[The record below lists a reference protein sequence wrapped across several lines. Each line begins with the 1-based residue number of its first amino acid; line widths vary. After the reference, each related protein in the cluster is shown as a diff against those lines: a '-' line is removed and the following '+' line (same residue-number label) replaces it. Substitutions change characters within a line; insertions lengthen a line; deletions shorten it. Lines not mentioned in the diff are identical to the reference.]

1 MMVDKID
8 LLDNDYNLVS
18 RKASPRQIKTRSKSF
33 SSISG
38 IFTKFRISRLEKK
51 LEKSRKSFVNQE
63 IHKNLG
69 DSSVVRK
76 TEKNIEKKAK
86 AIAKIEEKIM
96 ILSKENV
103 PTNYVENRAIKL
115 RKNMMNNLSHNSFMA
130 YSLGIKS
137 EADETKAIDKIFNE
151 DSPLSIN
158 ERVRES
164 ELEDV
169 EEQENDQVE
178 TPESI
183 MSHESEEIG
192 RSVSSILDG
201 DTSKEFEVADDKE
214 DDAVE
219 KEEVSS
225 DESDKEEVSSDESDK
240 EVSEPVVESEQI
252 SDISTF
258 MKDIDL
264 NVDTYQDSTN
274 SNSVIDESEARDHIE
289 VVPTDID
296 RDAIKSSIDD
306 QFENIAKSGDVSEEE
321 TITNAGRP
329 NIDDNF
335 NSVDNGAKFVSPETV
350 KSVVGTGSKIDIDT
364 DEPKS
369 ISPEEVRA
377 VLDGKFDEVENAEEE
392 DKVDTPLDVKSI
404 EETISDALNKLDEE
418 EQNKDLD
425 DEMSFE
431 DIHEEVEDAINE
443 RNKISSNESHVARI
457 NEFDADGNKK
467 QKFDYVPMTDEEIK
481 QAQENIEYE
490 KYENPAFKEEKHLPN
505 EIKFNYPKIRFED
518 IFIPA
523 NKDEDYKIESEDV
536 VEEEKQEIV
545 PVNDNIRGEIVVV
558 PDRKVQLPMV
568 VEDNKEDEQVVT
580 SEDVQDVEEE
590 PIEDYTFDTSKDDKK
605 SVSNNEDDL
614 SFDFSNASATEIDG
628 IIDKLGTKSQFD
640 ALKVRVEQLRKQQIE
655 QRKREE
661 EARKAAEVAARK
673 AEEQKKRYNESV
685 EKNNQYLELLKS
697 YAEALEED
705 NERTKQRTQAFEETK
720 EMENRFAEDQR
731 VKAEQALAMVDEINS
746 IIGPVAENV
755 SVVKR

>member
-63 IHKNLG
+63 IHKNLS

-115 RKNMMNNLSHNSFMA
+115 RKNMMSNLSHNSFMA

-214 DDAVE
+214 VDAVE
-219 KEEVSS
+219 
-225 DESDKEEVSSDESDK
+225 KEEVSSDESDK

-258 MKDIDL
+258 MKNIDL
-264 NVDTYQDSTN
+264 NIDAYQDSTN
-274 SNSVIDESEARDHIE
+274 SNSVIDESKSREHIE

-306 QFENIAKSGDVSEEE
+306 QFENIAKSGDISEEE

-329 NIDDNF
+329 NADNRF

-350 KSVVGTGSKIDIDT
+350 KGVVGTGSKIDIDT

-392 DKVDTPLDVKSI
+392 DKVDTHLDVKSI
-404 EETISDALNKLDEE
+404 EETISDALSKLDEE

-431 DIHEEVEDAINE
+431 DVHEEVEDAINE
-443 RNKISSNESHVARI
+443 RNRISSNESHVARI

-490 KYENPAFKEEKHLPN
+490 KYENSAFKEEKHLPK
-505 EIKFNYPKIRFED
+505 ELKFNYPKIRFKD
-518 IFIPA
+518 IFVPA

-580 SEDVQDVEEE
+580 SEDVQDVDEE
-590 PIEDYTFDTSKDDKK
+590 PIEDYTFDTSKDDEK
-605 SVSNNEDDL
+605 SVSNDDEDL
-614 SFDFSNASATEIDG
+614 SFDFSNASANEIDC

-640 ALKVRVEQLRKQQIE
+640 ALKARVEQLRKQQIE

-661 EARKAAEVAARK
+661 EARKAAEDAARK
-673 AEEQKKRYNESV
+673 AEEQKKRYNESI
-685 EKNNQYLELLKS
+685 EKNNKSLELFKS
-697 YAEALEED
+697 FIEALEED

>member
-63 IHKNLG
+63 IHKNLS

-169 EEQENDQVE
+169 EDVEEQENDQVE

-201 DTSKEFEVADDKE
+201 DTSGDTSKEFEVADDKE
-214 DDAVE
+214 VDAVE
-219 KEEVSS
+219 
-225 DESDKEEVSSDESDK
+225 KEEVSSDESDK

-264 NVDTYQDSTN
+264 NIDTYKDSTN
-274 SNSVIDESEARDHIE
+274 SNSVIDESKSREHIE

-350 KSVVGTGSKIDIDT
+350 KGVVGTGSKIDIDT

-392 DKVDTPLDVKSI
+392 DKVDTHLDVKSI
-404 EETISDALNKLDEE
+404 EETISDALSKLDEE

-431 DIHEEVEDAINE
+431 DVHEEVEDAINE
-443 RNKISSNESHVARI
+443 RNRISSNESHVARI

-505 EIKFNYPKIRFED
+505 ELKFNYPKIRFED
-518 IFIPA
+518 IFVPA

-536 VEEEKQEIV
+536 VEEKQEIV

-580 SEDVQDVEEE
+580 SEDVQDVDEG
-590 PIEDYTFDTSKDDKK
+590 PIEDYTFDTSKDDEK
-605 SVSNNEDDL
+605 SVSNDDEDL
-614 SFDFSNASATEIDG
+614 SFDFSNASANDIDG

-640 ALKVRVEQLRKQQIE
+640 ALKARVEQLRKQQIE

-661 EARKAAEVAARK
+661 EARKAAEDAARK
-673 AEEQKKRYNESV
+673 AEEQKKRYNESI
-685 EKNNQYLELLKS
+685 EKNNQSLELFKS
-697 YAEALEED
+697 FIEALEED

-755 SVVKR
+755 SVAKR

>member
-115 RKNMMNNLSHNSFMA
+115 RKNMMSNLSHNSSMA
-130 YSLGIKS
+130 YSLGIKT
-137 EADETKAIDKIFNE
+137 EADEAKAIDKIFNE

-169 EEQENDQVE
+169 EDVEEQENAQVE

-192 RSVSSILDG
+192 RSVSSILAG
-201 DTSKEFEVADDKE
+201 DTSKEFKVADDKE
-214 DDAVE
+214 ADAVE
-219 KEEVSS
+219 
-225 DESDKEEVSSDESDK
+225 KEEVSSDESDK
-240 EVSEPVVESEQI
+240 EVSEPVSESEQI
-252 SDISTF
+252 PDISTF

-264 NVDTYQDSTN
+264 NINTYQDSTN
-274 SNSVIDESEARDHIE
+274 TNLVIDENESREHIE

-306 QFENIAKSGDVSEEE
+306 QFENIAKSGDISEEE

-329 NIDDNF
+329 NSENRF
-335 NSVDNGAKFVSPETV
+335 NSIDNGVKFVSPETV
-350 KSVVGTGSKIDIDT
+350 KGVVGTGSKIDIDT

-377 VLDGKFDEVENAEEE
+377 VLDGKFDEVENTEEE
-392 DKVDTPLDVKSI
+392 DKVDTHLDVKSI

-418 EQNKDLD
+418 EHNKDLD

-431 DIHEEVEDAINE
+431 DVHGEVEDAINE

-490 KYENPAFKEEKHLPN
+490 KYENPAFKEEKHLPKDL
-505 EIKFNYPKIRFED
+505 KFNYPKIRFED
-518 IFIPA
+518 IFVPA
-523 NKDEDYKIESEDV
+523 NKDVDYKIESEDV

-590 PIEDYTFDTSKDDKK
+590 PIEDYTFDTSKDDEKF
-605 SVSNNEDDL
+605 VSNEEEDL
-614 SFDFSNASATEIDG
+614 SFDFSNASANEIDC

-640 ALKVRVEQLRKQQIE
+640 ALKARVEQLRKQQIE

-661 EARKAAEVAARK
+661 EARKAAEDAARK
-673 AEEQKKRYNESV
+673 AEEQKKRYNESM

>member
-115 RKNMMNNLSHNSFMA
+115 RKNMMSNLSHNSSMA
-130 YSLGIKS
+130 YSLGIKT
-137 EADETKAIDKIFNE
+137 EADEAKAIDKIFNE

-164 ELEDV
+164 ELEDVEDV

-192 RSVSSILDG
+192 RSVSSILAG
-201 DTSKEFEVADDKE
+201 DTSKEFKVADDKE
-214 DDAVE
+214 ADAVE
-219 KEEVSS
+219 
-225 DESDKEEVSSDESDK
+225 KEEVSSDESDK
-240 EVSEPVVESEQI
+240 EVSEPVSESEQI
-252 SDISTF
+252 PDISTF

-264 NVDTYQDSTN
+264 NINTYQDSTN
-274 SNSVIDESEARDHIE
+274 TNSVIDENESREHIE

-306 QFENIAKSGDVSEEE
+306 QFENIAKSGDISEEE

-329 NIDDNF
+329 NSENRF
-335 NSVDNGAKFVSPETV
+335 NSIDNGVKFVSPETV
-350 KSVVGTGSKIDIDT
+350 KGVVGTGSKIDIDT

-377 VLDGKFDEVENAEEE
+377 VLDGKFDEVENTEEE
-392 DKVDTPLDVKSI
+392 DKVDTHLDVKSI

-418 EQNKDLD
+418 EHNKDLD

-431 DIHEEVEDAINE
+431 DVHEEVEDAINE

-490 KYENPAFKEEKHLPN
+490 KYENPAFKEEKHLPKDL
-505 EIKFNYPKIRFED
+505 KFNYPKIRFED
-518 IFIPA
+518 IFVPA
-523 NKDEDYKIESEDV
+523 NKDVDYKIESEDV

-590 PIEDYTFDTSKDDKK
+590 PIEDYTFDTSKDDEK
-605 SVSNNEDDL
+605 SVSNEEEDL
-614 SFDFSNASATEIDG
+614 SFDFSNASANEIDC

-640 ALKVRVEQLRKQQIE
+640 ALKARVEQLRKQQIE

-661 EARKAAEVAARK
+661 EARKAAEDAARK
-673 AEEQKKRYNESV
+673 AEEQKTRYNESM

>member
-18 RKASPRQIKTRSKSF
+18 RKASSRQIKTRSKSF

-115 RKNMMNNLSHNSFMA
+115 RKNMMSNLSHNSSMA
-130 YSLGIKS
+130 YSLGIKT
-137 EADETKAIDKIFNE
+137 EADEAKAIDKIFNE

-164 ELEDV
+164 ELEDVEDV

-192 RSVSSILDG
+192 RSVSSILAG
-201 DTSKEFEVADDKE
+201 DTSKEFKVADDKE
-214 DDAVE
+214 TDAVE
-219 KEEVSS
+219 
-225 DESDKEEVSSDESDK
+225 KEEVSSDESDK
-240 EVSEPVVESEQI
+240 EVSEPVSESEQI
-252 SDISTF
+252 PDISTF

-264 NVDTYQDSTN
+264 NVNTYQDSTN
-274 SNSVIDESEARDHIE
+274 ANSVIDENESREHIE

-306 QFENIAKSGDVSEEE
+306 QFENIAKSGDISEEE

-329 NIDDNF
+329 NSENRF
-335 NSVDNGAKFVSPETV
+335 NSIDNGVKFVSPETV
-350 KSVVGTGSKIDIDT
+350 KGVVGTGSKIDIDT

-377 VLDGKFDEVENAEEE
+377 VLDGKFDEVENTEEE
-392 DKVDTPLDVKSI
+392 DKVDTYLDVKSI

-418 EQNKDLD
+418 EHNKDLD

-431 DIHEEVEDAINE
+431 DVHEEVEDAINE

-490 KYENPAFKEEKHLPN
+490 KYENPAFKEEKHLPKDL
-505 EIKFNYPKIRFED
+505 KFNYPKIRFED
-518 IFIPA
+518 IFVPA
-523 NKDEDYKIESEDV
+523 NKDVDYKIESEDV

-590 PIEDYTFDTSKDDKK
+590 PIEDYTFDTSKDDEK
-605 SVSNNEDDL
+605 SVSNEEEDL
-614 SFDFSNASATEIDG
+614 SFDFSNASANEIDC

-640 ALKVRVEQLRKQQIE
+640 ALKARVEQLRKQQIE

-661 EARKAAEVAARK
+661 EARKAAEDAARK
-673 AEEQKKRYNESV
+673 AEEQKKRYNESM

>member
-51 LEKSRKSFVNQE
+51 LEKSRKNFVNQE

-69 DSSVVRK
+69 DSSVVIK

-86 AIAKIEEKIM
+86 EIAKIEEKIM

-115 RKNMMNNLSHNSFMA
+115 RKNMMSNLSYNSSMA
-130 YSLGIKS
+130 YSLGIKT

-151 DSPLSIN
+151 DSPLTIN

-192 RSVSSILDG
+192 RSVSSILAG
-201 DTSKEFEVADDKE
+201 DTSKEFKVADDKE
-214 DDAVE
+214 VDAVE

-225 DESDKEEVSSDESDK
+225 GESDK
-240 EVSEPVVESEQI
+240 EVSEPVIESEQI
-252 SDISTF
+252 PDISNF

-274 SNSVIDESEARDHIE
+274 SNSVIDENESREHIE
-289 VVPTDID
+289 VVPTYID

-335 NSVDNGAKFVSPETV
+335 NNVDNGAKFVSPETV

-392 DKVDTPLDVKSI
+392 DKVDAHLDVKSI
-404 EETISDALNKLDEE
+404 EETISEALSKLDEE

-431 DIHEEVEDAINE
+431 DVHKEVEDAINE
-443 RNKISSNESHVARI
+443 RNRISSNESHVARI

-518 IFIPA
+518 IFVPA
-523 NKDEDYKIESEDV
+523 KKDEDYKIESEDV

-580 SEDVQDVEEE
+580 SEDEQDVEEE
-590 PIEDYTFDTSKDDKK
+590 PIEDYTFDTSKYDEK
-605 SVSNNEDDL
+605 SVSNDEEDL
-614 SFDFSNASATEIDG
+614 SFDFSNASANEIDC

-640 ALKVRVEQLRKQQIE
+640 ALKARVEQLRKQQIE

-661 EARKAAEVAARK
+661 EARKAAEDAARK

-720 EMENRFAEDQR
+720 EMENRFAEEQR

>member
-392 DKVDTPLDVKSI
+392 DKVDTHLDVKSI
-404 EETISDALNKLDEE
+404 EETISDALSKLDEE

-431 DIHEEVEDAINE
+431 DVHEEVEDAINE

-590 PIEDYTFDTSKDDKK
+590 PIEDYTFDTSKDDEKF
-605 SVSNNEDDL
+605 VSNDEEDL
-614 SFDFSNASATEIDG
+614 SFDFSNASVNDIDG

-640 ALKVRVEQLRKQQIE
+640 ALKARVEQLKKQQIE

-661 EARKAAEVAARK
+661 EARKAAEDAARK
-673 AEEQKKRYNESV
+673 AEEQKKRYNESI
-685 EKNNQYLELLKS
+685 EKNNQSLELFKS
-697 YAEALEED
+697 FIEALEED

-755 SVVKR
+755 SVAKR

>member
-51 LEKSRKSFVNQE
+51 LEKTRKSFVNQE

-69 DSSVVRK
+69 DSSIVRK

-115 RKNMMNNLSHNSFMA
+115 RKNMMSNLSHNSSMA
-130 YSLGIKS
+130 YSLGIKT

-169 EEQENDQVE
+169 EDVEEQENDQVE

-192 RSVSSILDG
+192 RSVSSILAG
-201 DTSKEFEVADDKE
+201 DTSKEFKVADDKE
-214 DDAVE
+214 ADAVE
-219 KEEVSS
+219 
-225 DESDKEEVSSDESDK
+225 KEEVSSDESDK
-240 EVSEPVVESEQI
+240 EVSEPVSESEQI
-252 SDISTF
+252 PDISTF

-264 NVDTYQDSTN
+264 NVNTYQDSTN
-274 SNSVIDESEARDHIE
+274 ANSVIDENESREHIE

-329 NIDDNF
+329 NSENRF
-335 NSVDNGAKFVSPETV
+335 NSIDNGVKFVSPETV
-350 KSVVGTGSKIDIDT
+350 KGVVGTGSKIDIDT

-377 VLDGKFDEVENAEEE
+377 VLDGKFDEVENTEEE
-392 DKVDTPLDVKSI
+392 DKVDTYLDVKSI

-418 EQNKDLD
+418 EHNKDLD

-431 DIHEEVEDAINE
+431 DVHEEVEDAINE

-490 KYENPAFKEEKHLPN
+490 KYENPAFKEEKHLPKDL
-505 EIKFNYPKIRFED
+505 KFNYPKIRFED
-518 IFIPA
+518 IFVPA
-523 NKDEDYKIESEDV
+523 NKDVDYKIESEDV

-590 PIEDYTFDTSKDDKK
+590 PIEDYTFDTSKDDEK
-605 SVSNNEDDL
+605 SVSNEEEDL
-614 SFDFSNASATEIDG
+614 SFDFSNASANEIDC

-640 ALKVRVEQLRKQQIE
+640 ALKARVEQLRKQQIE

-661 EARKAAEVAARK
+661 EARKAAEDAARK
-673 AEEQKKRYNESV
+673 AEEQKKRYNESM

>member
-115 RKNMMNNLSHNSFMA
+115 RKNMMSNLSHNSSMA
-130 YSLGIKS
+130 YSLGIKT
-137 EADETKAIDKIFNE
+137 EADEAKAIDKIFNE

-169 EEQENDQVE
+169 EDVEEQENDQVE

-183 MSHESEEIG
+183 MSRESEEFG

-201 DTSKEFEVADDKE
+201 DTSKEVEVADDKE
-214 DDAVE
+214 VDAVE
-219 KEEVSS
+219 
-225 DESDKEEVSSDESDK
+225 KEEVSSDESDK

-252 SDISTF
+252 PDISTF

-264 NVDTYQDSTN
+264 NVDTYQDSAN
-274 SNSVIDESEARDHIE
+274 ANSVIDENESREHIE

-306 QFENIAKSGDVSEEE
+306 QFENIAKSGDISEEE

-329 NIDDNF
+329 NAENRF
-335 NSVDNGAKFVSPETV
+335 NSIDNGVKFVSPETV
-350 KSVVGTGSKIDIDT
+350 KGVVGTGSKIDIDT

-377 VLDGKFDEVENAEEE
+377 VLDGKFDEVENTEEE
-392 DKVDTPLDVKSI
+392 DKVDTYLDVKSI

-418 EQNKDLD
+418 EHNKDLD

-431 DIHEEVEDAINE
+431 DVHEEVEDAINE

-490 KYENPAFKEEKHLPN
+490 KYENPAFKEEKHLPKDL
-505 EIKFNYPKIRFED
+505 KFNYPKIRFED
-518 IFIPA
+518 IFVPA
-523 NKDEDYKIESEDV
+523 NKDVDYKIESEDV

-590 PIEDYTFDTSKDDKK
+590 PIEDYTFDTSKDDEK
-605 SVSNNEDDL
+605 SVSNEEEDL
-614 SFDFSNASATEIDG
+614 SFDFSNASVNEIDC

-640 ALKVRVEQLRKQQIE
+640 ALKARVEQLRKQQIE

-661 EARKAAEVAARK
+661 EARKAAEDAARK
-673 AEEQKKRYNESV
+673 AEEQKKRYNESM

>member
-115 RKNMMNNLSHNSFMA
+115 RKNMMSNLSHNSSMA

-137 EADETKAIDKIFNE
+137 DADETKAIDKIFNE
-151 DSPLSIN
+151 DSPLSVN

-169 EEQENDQVE
+169 EDVEEQENNQVE

-183 MSHESEEIG
+183 MSRESEEIG

-214 DDAVE
+214 
-219 KEEVSS
+219 
-225 DESDKEEVSSDESDK
+225 
-240 EVSEPVVESEQI
+240 VSEPVVESEQI
-252 SDISTF
+252 PDISTF

-274 SNSVIDESEARDHIE
+274 SNSVIDENESREHIE

-377 VLDGKFDEVENAEEE
+377 VLDGKFDEVENAEE
-392 DKVDTPLDVKSI
+392 DKVDTHLDVKSI
-404 EETISDALNKLDEE
+404 EETISDALSKLDEE

-431 DIHEEVEDAINE
+431 DVHEEVEDAINE

-523 NKDEDYKIESEDV
+523 NKNEDYKIESEDV

-568 VEDNKEDEQVVT
+568 VEENKEDEQVVT

>member
-18 RKASPRQIKTRSKSF
+18 RKASSRQIKTRSKSF

-69 DSSVVRK
+69 DSSIVRK

-86 AIAKIEEKIM
+86 EIAKIEEKIM

-115 RKNMMNNLSHNSFMA
+115 RKNMMSNLSHNSSMA
-130 YSLGIKS
+130 YSLGIKT
-137 EADETKAIDKIFNE
+137 EADEAKAIDKIFNE

-164 ELEDV
+164 ELEDVEDV

-192 RSVSSILDG
+192 RSVSSILAG
-201 DTSKEFEVADDKE
+201 DTSKEFKVADDKE
-214 DDAVE
+214 TDAVE
-219 KEEVSS
+219 
-225 DESDKEEVSSDESDK
+225 KEEVSSDESDK
-240 EVSEPVVESEQI
+240 EVSEPVSESEQI
-252 SDISTF
+252 PDISTF

-264 NVDTYQDSTN
+264 NINTYQDSTN
-274 SNSVIDESEARDHIE
+274 TNSVIDENESREHIE

-306 QFENIAKSGDVSEEE
+306 QFENIAKSGDISEEE

-329 NIDDNF
+329 NSENRF
-335 NSVDNGAKFVSPETV
+335 NSIDNGVKFVSPETV
-350 KSVVGTGSKIDIDT
+350 KGVVGTGSKIDIDT

-377 VLDGKFDEVENAEEE
+377 VLDGKFDEVENTEEE
-392 DKVDTPLDVKSI
+392 DKVDTHLDVKSI

-418 EQNKDLD
+418 EHNKDLD

-431 DIHEEVEDAINE
+431 DVHEEVEDAINE

-490 KYENPAFKEEKHLPN
+490 KYENPAFKEEKHLPKDL
-505 EIKFNYPKIRFED
+505 KFNYPKIRFED
-518 IFIPA
+518 IFVPA
-523 NKDEDYKIESEDV
+523 NKDVDYKIESEDV

-590 PIEDYTFDTSKDDKK
+590 PIEDYTFDTSKDDEK
-605 SVSNNEDDL
+605 SVSNEEEDL
-614 SFDFSNASATEIDG
+614 SFDFSNASANEIDC

-640 ALKVRVEQLRKQQIE
+640 ALKARVEQLRKQQIE

-661 EARKAAEVAARK
+661 EARKAAEDAARK
-673 AEEQKKRYNESV
+673 AEEQKKRYNESM
-685 EKNNQYLELLKS
+685 EKNNQSWELLKS

>member
-115 RKNMMNNLSHNSFMA
+115 RKNMMSNLSHNSSMA
-130 YSLGIKS
+130 YSLGIKT
-137 EADETKAIDKIFNE
+137 EADEAKAIDKIFNE

-164 ELEDV
+164 ELEDVEDV

-192 RSVSSILDG
+192 RSVSSILAG
-201 DTSKEFEVADDKE
+201 DTSKEFKVADDKE
-214 DDAVE
+214 TDAVE
-219 KEEVSS
+219 
-225 DESDKEEVSSDESDK
+225 KEEVSSDESDK
-240 EVSEPVVESEQI
+240 EVSEPVSESEQI
-252 SDISTF
+252 PDISTF

-264 NVDTYQDSTN
+264 NINTYQDSTN
-274 SNSVIDESEARDHIE
+274 TNSVIDENESREHIE

-306 QFENIAKSGDVSEEE
+306 QFENIAKSGDISEEE

-329 NIDDNF
+329 NSENRF
-335 NSVDNGAKFVSPETV
+335 NSIDNGVKFVSPETV
-350 KSVVGTGSKIDIDT
+350 KGVVGTGSKIDIDT

-377 VLDGKFDEVENAEEE
+377 VLDGKFDEVENTEEE
-392 DKVDTPLDVKSI
+392 DKVDTHLDVKSI

-418 EQNKDLD
+418 EHNKDLD

-431 DIHEEVEDAINE
+431 DVHEEVEDAINE

-490 KYENPAFKEEKHLPN
+490 KYENPAFKEEKHLPKDL
-505 EIKFNYPKIRFED
+505 KFNYPKIRFED
-518 IFIPA
+518 IFVPA
-523 NKDEDYKIESEDV
+523 NKDVDYKIESEDV

-590 PIEDYTFDTSKDDKK
+590 PIEDYTFDTSKDDEK
-605 SVSNNEDDL
+605 SVSNEEEDL
-614 SFDFSNASATEIDG
+614 SFDFSNASANEIDC

-640 ALKVRVEQLRKQQIE
+640 ALKARVEQLRKQQIE

-661 EARKAAEVAARK
+661 EARKAAEDAARK
-673 AEEQKKRYNESV
+673 AEEQKKRYNESM

>member
-115 RKNMMNNLSHNSFMA
+115 RKNMMSNLSHNSSMA
-130 YSLGIKS
+130 YSLGIKT
-137 EADETKAIDKIFNE
+137 EADEAKAIDKIFNE

-164 ELEDV
+164 ELEDVEDV

-192 RSVSSILDG
+192 RSVSSILAG
-201 DTSKEFEVADDKE
+201 DTSKEFKVADDKE
-214 DDAVE
+214 TDAVE
-219 KEEVSS
+219 
-225 DESDKEEVSSDESDK
+225 KEEVSSDESDK
-240 EVSEPVVESEQI
+240 EVSEPVSESEQI
-252 SDISTF
+252 PDISTF

-264 NVDTYQDSTN
+264 NINTYQDSTN
-274 SNSVIDESEARDHIE
+274 TNSVIDENESREHIE

-329 NIDDNF
+329 NAENRF
-335 NSVDNGAKFVSPETV
+335 NSIDNGVKFVSPETV
-350 KSVVGTGSKIDIDT
+350 KGVVGTGSKIDIDT

-377 VLDGKFDEVENAEEE
+377 VLDGKFDEVENTEEE
-392 DKVDTPLDVKSI
+392 DKVDTHLDVKSI

-418 EQNKDLD
+418 EHNKDLD

-431 DIHEEVEDAINE
+431 DVHEEVEDAINE

-490 KYENPAFKEEKHLPN
+490 KYENPAFKEEKHLPKN
-505 EIKFNYPKIRFED
+505 LKFNYPKIRFED
-518 IFIPA
+518 IFVPA
-523 NKDEDYKIESEDV
+523 NKDVDYKIESEDV

-590 PIEDYTFDTSKDDKK
+590 PIEDYTFDTSKDDEK
-605 SVSNNEDDL
+605 SVSNEEEDL
-614 SFDFSNASATEIDG
+614 SFDFSNASANEIDC

-640 ALKVRVEQLRKQQIE
+640 ALKARVEQLRKQQIE

-661 EARKAAEVAARK
+661 EARKAAEDAARK
-673 AEEQKKRYNESV
+673 AEEQKKRYNESM

>member
-18 RKASPRQIKTRSKSF
+18 RKASSRQIKTRSKSF

-69 DSSVVRK
+69 DSSIVRK

-86 AIAKIEEKIM
+86 EIAKIEEKIM

-115 RKNMMNNLSHNSFMA
+115 RKNMMSNLSHNSSMA
-130 YSLGIKS
+130 YSLGIKT
-137 EADETKAIDKIFNE
+137 EADEAKAIDKIFNE

-164 ELEDV
+164 ELEDVEDV

-192 RSVSSILDG
+192 RSVSSILAG
-201 DTSKEFEVADDKE
+201 DTSKEFKVADDKE
-214 DDAVE
+214 ADAVE
-219 KEEVSS
+219 
-225 DESDKEEVSSDESDK
+225 KEEVSSDESDK
-240 EVSEPVVESEQI
+240 EVSEPVSESEQI
-252 SDISTF
+252 PDISTF

-264 NVDTYQDSTN
+264 NVNTYQDSTN
-274 SNSVIDESEARDHIE
+274 ANSVIDENESREHIE

-306 QFENIAKSGDVSEEE
+306 QFENIAKSGDISEEE

-329 NIDDNF
+329 NSENRF
-335 NSVDNGAKFVSPETV
+335 NSIDNGVKFVSPETV
-350 KSVVGTGSKIDIDT
+350 KGVVGTGSKIDIDT

-377 VLDGKFDEVENAEEE
+377 VLDGKFDEVENTEEE
-392 DKVDTPLDVKSI
+392 DKVDTHLDVKSI

-418 EQNKDLD
+418 EHNKDLD

-431 DIHEEVEDAINE
+431 DVHEEVEDAINE

-490 KYENPAFKEEKHLPN
+490 KYENPAFKEEKHLPKDL
-505 EIKFNYPKIRFED
+505 KFNYPKIRFED
-518 IFIPA
+518 IFVPA
-523 NKDEDYKIESEDV
+523 NKDVDYKIESEDV

-590 PIEDYTFDTSKDDKK
+590 PIEDYTFDTSKDDEK
-605 SVSNNEDDL
+605 SVSNEEEDL
-614 SFDFSNASATEIDG
+614 SFDFSNASANEIDC

-640 ALKVRVEQLRKQQIE
+640 ALKARVEQLRKQQIE

-661 EARKAAEVAARK
+661 EARKAAEDAARK
-673 AEEQKKRYNESV
+673 AEEQKKRYNESM

-731 VKAEQALAMVDEINS
+731 VKVEQALAMVDEINS

>member
-18 RKASPRQIKTRSKSF
+18 RKASSRQIKTRSKSF

-69 DSSVVRK
+69 DSSIVRK

-86 AIAKIEEKIM
+86 EIAKIEEKIM

-115 RKNMMNNLSHNSFMA
+115 RKNMMSNLSHNSSMA
-130 YSLGIKS
+130 YSLGIKT
-137 EADETKAIDKIFNE
+137 EADEAKAIDKIFNE

-164 ELEDV
+164 ELEDVEDVEDV

-192 RSVSSILDG
+192 RSVSSILAG
-201 DTSKEFEVADDKE
+201 DTSKEFKVADDKE
-214 DDAVE
+214 ADAVE
-219 KEEVSS
+219 
-225 DESDKEEVSSDESDK
+225 KEEVSSDESDK
-240 EVSEPVVESEQI
+240 EVSEPVSESEQI
-252 SDISTF
+252 PDISTF

-264 NVDTYQDSTN
+264 NVNTYQDSTN
-274 SNSVIDESEARDHIE
+274 ANSVIDENESREHIE

-329 NIDDNF
+329 NAENRF
-335 NSVDNGAKFVSPETV
+335 NSIDNGVKFVSPETV
-350 KSVVGTGSKIDIDT
+350 KGVVGTGSKIDIDT

-377 VLDGKFDEVENAEEE
+377 VLDGKFDEVENTEEE
-392 DKVDTPLDVKSI
+392 DKVDTHLDVKSI

-418 EQNKDLD
+418 EHNKDLD

-431 DIHEEVEDAINE
+431 DVHEEVEDAINE

-490 KYENPAFKEEKHLPN
+490 KYENPAFKEEKHLPKDL
-505 EIKFNYPKIRFED
+505 KFNYPKIRFED
-518 IFIPA
+518 IFVPA
-523 NKDEDYKIESEDV
+523 NKDVDYKIESEDV

-590 PIEDYTFDTSKDDKK
+590 PIEDYTFDTSKDDEK
-605 SVSNNEDDL
+605 SVSNEEEDL
-614 SFDFSNASATEIDG
+614 SFDFSNASANEIDC

-640 ALKVRVEQLRKQQIE
+640 ALKARVEQLRKQQIE

-661 EARKAAEVAARK
+661 EARKAAEDAARK
-673 AEEQKKRYNESV
+673 AEEQKKRYNESM

>member
-115 RKNMMNNLSHNSFMA
+115 RKNMMSNLSHNSSMA
-130 YSLGIKS
+130 YSLGIKT
-137 EADETKAIDKIFNE
+137 EADEAKAIDKIFNE

-164 ELEDV
+164 ELEDVEDV

-192 RSVSSILDG
+192 RSVSSILAG
-201 DTSKEFEVADDKE
+201 DTSKEFKVADDKE
-214 DDAVE
+214 TDAVE
-219 KEEVSS
+219 
-225 DESDKEEVSSDESDK
+225 KEEVSSDESDK
-240 EVSEPVVESEQI
+240 EVSEPVSESEQI
-252 SDISTF
+252 PDISTF

-264 NVDTYQDSTN
+264 NINTYQDSTN
-274 SNSVIDESEARDHIE
+274 TNSVIDENESREHIE

-306 QFENIAKSGDVSEEE
+306 QFENIAKSGDISEEE

-329 NIDDNF
+329 NAENRF
-335 NSVDNGAKFVSPETV
+335 NSIDNGVKFVSPETV
-350 KSVVGTGSKIDIDT
+350 KGVVGTGSKIDIDT

-377 VLDGKFDEVENAEEE
+377 VLDGKFDEVENTEEE
-392 DKVDTPLDVKSI
+392 DKVDTHLDVKSI

-418 EQNKDLD
+418 EHNKDLD

-431 DIHEEVEDAINE
+431 DVHEEVEDAINE

-490 KYENPAFKEEKHLPN
+490 KYENPAFKEEKHLPKDL
-505 EIKFNYPKIRFED
+505 KFNYPKIRFED
-518 IFIPA
+518 IFVPA
-523 NKDEDYKIESEDV
+523 NKDVDYKIESEDV

-590 PIEDYTFDTSKDDKK
+590 PIEDYTFDTSKDDEK
-605 SVSNNEDDL
+605 SVSNEEEDL
-614 SFDFSNASATEIDG
+614 SFDFSNASANEIDC

-640 ALKVRVEQLRKQQIE
+640 ALKARVEQLRKQQIE

-661 EARKAAEVAARK
+661 EARKAAEDAARK
-673 AEEQKKRYNESV
+673 AEEQKKRYNESM

>member
-18 RKASPRQIKTRSKSF
+18 RKASSRQIKTRSKSF

-51 LEKSRKSFVNQE
+51 LEKSRKNFVNQE

-86 AIAKIEEKIM
+86 EIAKIEEKIM

-115 RKNMMNNLSHNSFMA
+115 RKNMMSNLSHNSSMA
-130 YSLGIKS
+130 YSLGIKT
-137 EADETKAIDKIFNE
+137 EADEAKAIDKIFNE

-164 ELEDV
+164 ELEDVEDV

-192 RSVSSILDG
+192 RSVSSILAG
-201 DTSKEFEVADDKE
+201 DTSKEFKVADDKE
-214 DDAVE
+214 TDAVE

-225 DESDKEEVSSDESDK
+225 GESDK
-240 EVSEPVVESEQI
+240 EVSEPVIESEQI
-252 SDISTF
+252 PDISNF
-258 MKDIDL
+258 MKDIGL

-274 SNSVIDESEARDHIE
+274 SNSVIDENESREHIE
-289 VVPTDID
+289 VVPTYID

-306 QFENIAKSGDVSEEE
+306 QFENIAKSGDISEEE

-329 NIDDNF
+329 NAENRF
-335 NSVDNGAKFVSPETV
+335 NSIDNGVKFVSPETV
-350 KSVVGTGSKIDIDT
+350 KGVVGTGSKIDIDT

-377 VLDGKFDEVENAEEE
+377 VLDGKFDEVENTEEE
-392 DKVDTPLDVKSI
+392 DKVDTYLDVKSI

-418 EQNKDLD
+418 EHNKDLD

-431 DIHEEVEDAINE
+431 DVHEEVEDAINE

-490 KYENPAFKEEKHLPN
+490 KYENPAFKEEKHLPKDL
-505 EIKFNYPKIRFED
+505 KFNYPKIRFED
-518 IFIPA
+518 IFVPA
-523 NKDEDYKIESEDV
+523 NKDVDYKIESEDV

-590 PIEDYTFDTSKDDKK
+590 PIEDYTFDTSKYDEK
-605 SVSNNEDDL
+605 SVSNDEEDL
-614 SFDFSNASATEIDG
+614 SFDFSNASANEIDC

-640 ALKVRVEQLRKQQIE
+640 ALKARVEQLRKQQIE

-661 EARKAAEVAARK
+661 EARKAAEDAARK
-673 AEEQKKRYNESV
+673 AEEQKKRYNESM

>member
-63 IHKNLG
+63 IHKNLS

-115 RKNMMNNLSHNSFMA
+115 RKNMMSNLSHNSSMA

-169 EEQENDQVE
+169 EDVEEQENDQVE

-183 MSHESEEIG
+183 MSRESEEIG

-201 DTSKEFEVADDKE
+201 DTSKEVEVADDKE
-214 DDAVE
+214 ADSVE
-219 KEEVSS
+219 
-225 DESDKEEVSSDESDK
+225 EEVSSDESDK

-252 SDISTF
+252 PDISTF

-264 NVDTYQDSTN
+264 NVDTYQDSAN
-274 SNSVIDESEARDHIE
+274 ANSVIDENESREHIE

-306 QFENIAKSGDVSEEE
+306 QFENIAKSGDISEEE

-350 KSVVGTGSKIDIDT
+350 KDVVGTGSKIDIDT

-392 DKVDTPLDVKSI
+392 DKVDTHLDVKSI
-404 EETISDALNKLDEE
+404 EETISDALSKLDEE

-431 DIHEEVEDAINE
+431 DVHEEVEDAINE

-568 VEDNKEDEQVVT
+568 VEENKEDEQVVT

-605 SVSNNEDDL
+605 SVSNDDEDLPFDIPSISTNEIADTRD
-614 SFDFSNASATEIDG
+614 E
-628 IIDKLGTKSQFD
+628 LGKYY
-640 ALKVRVEQLRKQQIE
+640 ALKDRVLQLQKEQIE
-655 QRKREE
+655 QRKREK
-661 EARKAAEVAARK
+661 EARKAAEDATREAK
-673 AEEQKKRYNESV
+673 EEKKRCNESI

>member
-115 RKNMMNNLSHNSFMA
+115 RKNMMSNLSHNSSMA
-130 YSLGIKS
+130 YSLGIKT
-137 EADETKAIDKIFNE
+137 EADEAKAIDKIFNE

-164 ELEDV
+164 ELEDVEDVEDV

-192 RSVSSILDG
+192 RSVSSILAG
-201 DTSKEFEVADDKE
+201 DTSKEFKVADDKE
-214 DDAVE
+214 TDAVE
-219 KEEVSS
+219 
-225 DESDKEEVSSDESDK
+225 KEEVSSDESDK
-240 EVSEPVVESEQI
+240 EVSEPVSESEQI
-252 SDISTF
+252 PDISTF

-264 NVDTYQDSTN
+264 NINTYQDSTN
-274 SNSVIDESEARDHIE
+274 TNSVIDENESREHIE

-306 QFENIAKSGDVSEEE
+306 QFENIAKSGDISEEE

-329 NIDDNF
+329 NAENRF
-335 NSVDNGAKFVSPETV
+335 NSIDNGVKFVSPETV
-350 KSVVGTGSKIDIDT
+350 KGVVGTGSKIDIDT

-377 VLDGKFDEVENAEEE
+377 VLDGKFDELENTEEE
-392 DKVDTPLDVKSI
+392 DKVDTYLDVKSI

-418 EQNKDLD
+418 EHNKDLD

-431 DIHEEVEDAINE
+431 DVHEEVEDAINE

-490 KYENPAFKEEKHLPN
+490 KYENPAFKEEKHLPKDL
-505 EIKFNYPKIRFED
+505 KFNYPKIRFED
-518 IFIPA
+518 IFVPA
-523 NKDEDYKIESEDV
+523 NKDVDYKIESEDV

-590 PIEDYTFDTSKDDKK
+590 PIEDYTFDTSKDDEK
-605 SVSNNEDDL
+605 SVSNEEEDL
-614 SFDFSNASATEIDG
+614 SFDFSNASANEIDC

-640 ALKVRVEQLRKQQIE
+640 ALKARVEQLRKQQIE

-661 EARKAAEVAARK
+661 EARKAAEDAARK
-673 AEEQKKRYNESV
+673 AEEQKKRYNESM

>member
-86 AIAKIEEKIM
+86 EIAKIEEKIM

-115 RKNMMNNLSHNSFMA
+115 RKNMMSNLSHNSSMA
-130 YSLGIKS
+130 YSLGIKT
-137 EADETKAIDKIFNE
+137 EADEAKAIDKIFNE

-164 ELEDV
+164 ELEDVEDV

-192 RSVSSILDG
+192 RSVSSILAG
-201 DTSKEFEVADDKE
+201 DTSKEFKVADDKE
-214 DDAVE
+214 TDAVE
-219 KEEVSS
+219 
-225 DESDKEEVSSDESDK
+225 KEEVSSDESDK
-240 EVSEPVVESEQI
+240 EVSEPVSESEQI
-252 SDISTF
+252 PDISTF

-264 NVDTYQDSTN
+264 NINTYQDSTN
-274 SNSVIDESEARDHIE
+274 TNLVIDENESREHIE

-306 QFENIAKSGDVSEEE
+306 QFENIAKSGDISEEE

-329 NIDDNF
+329 NSENRF
-335 NSVDNGAKFVSPETV
+335 NSIDNGVKFVSPETV
-350 KSVVGTGSKIDIDT
+350 KGVVGTGSKIDIDT

-377 VLDGKFDEVENAEEE
+377 VLDGKFDEVENTEEE
-392 DKVDTPLDVKSI
+392 DKVDTHLDVKSI

-418 EQNKDLD
+418 EHNKDLD

-431 DIHEEVEDAINE
+431 DVHEEVEDAINE

-490 KYENPAFKEEKHLPN
+490 KYENPAFKEEKHLPKDL
-505 EIKFNYPKIRFED
+505 KFNYPKIRFED
-518 IFIPA
+518 IFVPA
-523 NKDEDYKIESEDV
+523 NKDVDYKIESEDV

-590 PIEDYTFDTSKDDKK
+590 PIEDYTFDTSKDDEK
-605 SVSNNEDDL
+605 SVSNEEEDL
-614 SFDFSNASATEIDG
+614 SFDFSNASANEIDC

-640 ALKVRVEQLRKQQIE
+640 ALKARVEQLRKQQIE

-661 EARKAAEVAARK
+661 EARKAAEDAARK
-673 AEEQKKRYNESV
+673 AEEQKKRYNESM

>member
-115 RKNMMNNLSHNSFMA
+115 RKNMMSNLSHNSSMA
-130 YSLGIKS
+130 YSLGIKT
-137 EADETKAIDKIFNE
+137 EADEAKAIDKIFNE

-164 ELEDV
+164 ELEDVEDV

-192 RSVSSILDG
+192 RSVSSILAG
-201 DTSKEFEVADDKE
+201 DTSKEFKVADDKE
-214 DDAVE
+214 ADAVE
-219 KEEVSS
+219 
-225 DESDKEEVSSDESDK
+225 KEEVSSDESDK
-240 EVSEPVVESEQI
+240 EVSEPVSESEQI
-252 SDISTF
+252 PDISTF

-264 NVDTYQDSTN
+264 NVNTYQDSTN
-274 SNSVIDESEARDHIE
+274 TNSVIDENESREHIE

-329 NIDDNF
+329 NVENRF
-335 NSVDNGAKFVSPETV
+335 NSIDNGVKFVSPETV
-350 KSVVGTGSKIDIDT
+350 KGVVGTGSKIDIDT

-377 VLDGKFDEVENAEEE
+377 VLDGKFDEVENTEEE
-392 DKVDTPLDVKSI
+392 DKVDTHLDVKSI

-418 EQNKDLD
+418 EHNKDLD

-431 DIHEEVEDAINE
+431 DVHEEVEDAINE

-490 KYENPAFKEEKHLPN
+490 KYENPAFKEEKHLPKDL
-505 EIKFNYPKIRFED
+505 KFNYPKIRFED
-518 IFIPA
+518 IFVPA
-523 NKDEDYKIESEDV
+523 NKDVDYKIESEDV

-590 PIEDYTFDTSKDDKK
+590 PIEDYTFDTSKDDEK
-605 SVSNNEDDL
+605 SVSNEEEDL
-614 SFDFSNASATEIDG
+614 SFDFSNASANEIDC

-640 ALKVRVEQLRKQQIE
+640 ALKARVEQLRKQQIE

-661 EARKAAEVAARK
+661 EARKAAEDAARK
-673 AEEQKKRYNESV
+673 AEEQKKRYNESM

>member
-115 RKNMMNNLSHNSFMA
+115 RKNMMSNLSHNSSMA

-169 EEQENDQVE
+169 EDVEEQENDQVE

-183 MSHESEEIG
+183 MSRESEEIG

-201 DTSKEFEVADDKE
+201 DTSKEVEVADDKE
-214 DDAVE
+214 VAAVE
-219 KEEVSS
+219 
-225 DESDKEEVSSDESDK
+225 KEEVSSDESDK

-252 SDISTF
+252 PDISTF

-264 NVDTYQDSTN
+264 NVDTYQDSAN
-274 SNSVIDESEARDHIE
+274 ANSVIDENESREHIE

-306 QFENIAKSGDVSEEE
+306 QFENIAKSGDISEEE

-350 KSVVGTGSKIDIDT
+350 KDVVGTGSKIDIDT

-404 EETISDALNKLDEE
+404 EETISDALNKLDDE

-431 DIHEEVEDAINE
+431 DVHEEVEDAINE

-568 VEDNKEDEQVVT
+568 VEENKEDEQVVT

>member
-115 RKNMMNNLSHNSFMA
+115 RKNMMSNLSHNSSMA
-130 YSLGIKS
+130 YSLGIKT
-137 EADETKAIDKIFNE
+137 EADEAKAIDKIFNE

-169 EEQENDQVE
+169 EDVEDVEEQENDQVE

-183 MSHESEEIG
+183 MSRESEEIG
-192 RSVSSILDG
+192 RSLSSILDG
-201 DTSKEFEVADDKE
+201 DTSKEFKVADDKE
-214 DDAVE
+214 VDAVE
-219 KEEVSS
+219 
-225 DESDKEEVSSDESDK
+225 KEEVSSDESDK
-240 EVSEPVVESEQI
+240 EVSEPVSESEQI
-252 SDISTF
+252 PDISTF

-264 NVDTYQDSTN
+264 NVDTYQDLAN
-274 SNSVIDESEARDHIE
+274 ANSVIDENESREHIE

-306 QFENIAKSGDVSEEE
+306 QFENIAKSGDISEEE

-329 NIDDNF
+329 NAENRF
-335 NSVDNGAKFVSPETV
+335 NSIDNGVKFVSPETV
-350 KSVVGTGSKIDIDT
+350 KGVVGTGSKIDIDT

-377 VLDGKFDEVENAEEE
+377 VLDGKFDEVENTEEE
-392 DKVDTPLDVKSI
+392 DKVDTYLDVKSI

-418 EQNKDLD
+418 EHNKDLD

-431 DIHEEVEDAINE
+431 DVHEEVEDAINE

-490 KYENPAFKEEKHLPN
+490 KYENPAFKEEKHLPKDL
-505 EIKFNYPKIRFED
+505 KFNYPKIRFED
-518 IFIPA
+518 IFVPA
-523 NKDEDYKIESEDV
+523 NKDVDYKIESEDV

-590 PIEDYTFDTSKDDKK
+590 PIEDYTFDTSKDDEK
-605 SVSNNEDDL
+605 SVSNEEEDL
-614 SFDFSNASATEIDG
+614 SFDFSNASVNEIDC

-640 ALKVRVEQLRKQQIE
+640 ALKARVEQLRKQQIE

-661 EARKAAEVAARK
+661 EARKAAEDAARK
-673 AEEQKKRYNESV
+673 AEEQKKRYNESM

>member
-115 RKNMMNNLSHNSFMA
+115 RKNMMSNLSHNSSMA
-130 YSLGIKS
+130 YSLGIKT
-137 EADETKAIDKIFNE
+137 EADEAKAIDKIFNE

-164 ELEDV
+164 ELEDVEDV

-192 RSVSSILDG
+192 RSVSSILAG
-201 DTSKEFEVADDKE
+201 DTSKEFKVADDKE
-214 DDAVE
+214 ADAVE
-219 KEEVSS
+219 
-225 DESDKEEVSSDESDK
+225 KEEVSSDESDK
-240 EVSEPVVESEQI
+240 EVSEPVSESEQI
-252 SDISTF
+252 PDISTF

-264 NVDTYQDSTN
+264 NVNTYQDSTN
-274 SNSVIDESEARDHIE
+274 TNSVIDENESREHIE

-329 NIDDNF
+329 NAENRF
-335 NSVDNGAKFVSPETV
+335 NSIDNGVKFVSPETV
-350 KSVVGTGSKIDIDT
+350 KGVVGTGSKIDIDT

-377 VLDGKFDEVENAEEE
+377 VLDGKFDEVENTEEE
-392 DKVDTPLDVKSI
+392 DKVDTHLDVKSI

-418 EQNKDLD
+418 EHNKVLD

-431 DIHEEVEDAINE
+431 DVHEEVEDAINE

-490 KYENPAFKEEKHLPN
+490 KYENPAFKEEKHLPKDL
-505 EIKFNYPKIRFED
+505 KFNYPKIRFED
-518 IFIPA
+518 IFVPA
-523 NKDEDYKIESEDV
+523 NKDVDYKIESEDV

-590 PIEDYTFDTSKDDKK
+590 PIEDYTFDTSKDDEK
-605 SVSNNEDDL
+605 SVSNEEEDL
-614 SFDFSNASATEIDG
+614 SFDFSNASANEIDC

-640 ALKVRVEQLRKQQIE
+640 ALKARVEQLRKQQIE

-661 EARKAAEVAARK
+661 EARKAAEDAARK
-673 AEEQKKRYNESV
+673 AEEQKKRYNESM

>member
-115 RKNMMNNLSHNSFMA
+115 RKNMMSNLSHNSSMA
-130 YSLGIKS
+130 YSLGIKT
-137 EADETKAIDKIFNE
+137 EADEAKAIDKIFNE

-164 ELEDV
+164 ELEDVEDV

-192 RSVSSILDG
+192 RSVSSILAG
-201 DTSKEFEVADDKE
+201 DTSKEFKVADDKE
-214 DDAVE
+214 TDAVE
-219 KEEVSS
+219 
-225 DESDKEEVSSDESDK
+225 KEEVSSDESDK
-240 EVSEPVVESEQI
+240 EVSEPVSESEQI
-252 SDISTF
+252 PDISTF

-264 NVDTYQDSTN
+264 NINTYQDSTN
-274 SNSVIDESEARDHIE
+274 TNSVIDENESREHIE

-329 NIDDNF
+329 NAENRF
-335 NSVDNGAKFVSPETV
+335 NSIDNGVKFVSPETV
-350 KSVVGTGSKIDIDT
+350 KGVVGTGSKIDIDT

-377 VLDGKFDEVENAEEE
+377 VLDGKFDEVENTEEE
-392 DKVDTPLDVKSI
+392 DKVDTYLDVKSI

-418 EQNKDLD
+418 EHNKDLD

-431 DIHEEVEDAINE
+431 DVHEEVEDAINE

-490 KYENPAFKEEKHLPN
+490 KYENPAFKEEKHLPKDL
-505 EIKFNYPKIRFED
+505 KFNYPKIRFED
-518 IFIPA
+518 IFVPA
-523 NKDEDYKIESEDV
+523 NKDVDYKIESEDV

-590 PIEDYTFDTSKDDKK
+590 PIEDYTFDTSKDDEK
-605 SVSNNEDDL
+605 SVSNEEEDL
-614 SFDFSNASATEIDG
+614 SFDFSNASANEIDC

-640 ALKVRVEQLRKQQIE
+640 ALKARVEQLRKQQIE

-661 EARKAAEVAARK
+661 EARKAAEDAARK
-673 AEEQKKRYNESV
+673 AEEQKKRYNESM

>member
-115 RKNMMNNLSHNSFMA
+115 RKNMMSNLSHNSSMA
-130 YSLGIKS
+130 YSLGIKN
-137 EADETKAIDKIFNE
+137 EADEAKAIDKIFNE

-164 ELEDV
+164 ELEDVEDV

-192 RSVSSILDG
+192 RSVSSILAG
-201 DTSKEFEVADDKE
+201 DTSKEFKVADDKE
-214 DDAVE
+214 TDAVE

-225 DESDKEEVSSDESDK
+225 DESDKEVSK
-240 EVSEPVVESEQI
+240 PVSESEQI
-252 SDISTF
+252 PDISTF

-264 NVDTYQDSTN
+264 NINTYQDSTN
-274 SNSVIDESEARDHIE
+274 TNSVIDENESREHIE

-306 QFENIAKSGDVSEEE
+306 QFENIAKSGDISEEE

-329 NIDDNF
+329 NSENRF
-335 NSVDNGAKFVSPETV
+335 NSIDNGVKFVSPETV
-350 KSVVGTGSKIDIDT
+350 KGVVGTGSKIDIDT

-377 VLDGKFDEVENAEEE
+377 VLDGKFDEVENTEEE
-392 DKVDTPLDVKSI
+392 DKVDTHLDVKSI

-418 EQNKDLD
+418 EHNKDLD

-431 DIHEEVEDAINE
+431 DVHEEVEDAINE

-490 KYENPAFKEEKHLPN
+490 KYENPAFKEEKHLPKDL
-505 EIKFNYPKIRFED
+505 KFNYPKIRFED
-518 IFIPA
+518 IFVPA
-523 NKDEDYKIESEDV
+523 NKDVDYKIESEDV

-590 PIEDYTFDTSKDDKK
+590 PIEDYTFDTSKDDEK
-605 SVSNNEDDL
+605 SVSNEEEDL
-614 SFDFSNASATEIDG
+614 SFDFSNASANEIDC

-640 ALKVRVEQLRKQQIE
+640 ALKARVEQLRKQQIE

-661 EARKAAEVAARK
+661 EARKAAEDAARK
-673 AEEQKKRYNESV
+673 AEEQKKRYNESM

>member
-18 RKASPRQIKTRSKSF
+18 RKASSRQIKTRSKSF

-69 DSSVVRK
+69 DSSIVRK

-86 AIAKIEEKIM
+86 EIAKIEEKIM

-115 RKNMMNNLSHNSFMA
+115 RKNMMSNLSHNSSMA
-130 YSLGIKS
+130 YSLGIKT
-137 EADETKAIDKIFNE
+137 EADEAKAIDKIFNE

-164 ELEDV
+164 ELEDVDDV

-192 RSVSSILDG
+192 RSVSSILAG
-201 DTSKEFEVADDKE
+201 DTSKEFKVADDKE
-214 DDAVE
+214 ADAVE
-219 KEEVSS
+219 
-225 DESDKEEVSSDESDK
+225 KEEVSSDESDK
-240 EVSEPVVESEQI
+240 EVSEPVSESEQFP
-252 SDISTF
+252 DISTF

-264 NVDTYQDSTN
+264 NVNTYQDSTN
-274 SNSVIDESEARDHIE
+274 TNSVIDENESREHIE

-306 QFENIAKSGDVSEEE
+306 QFENIAKSGDISEEE

-329 NIDDNF
+329 NSENRF
-335 NSVDNGAKFVSPETV
+335 NSIDNGVKFVSPETV
-350 KSVVGTGSKIDIDT
+350 KGVVGTGSKIDIDT

-377 VLDGKFDEVENAEEE
+377 VLDGKFDEVENTEEE
-392 DKVDTPLDVKSI
+392 DKVDTHLDVKSI

-418 EQNKDLD
+418 EHNKDLD

-431 DIHEEVEDAINE
+431 DVHEEVEDAINE

-490 KYENPAFKEEKHLPN
+490 KYENPAFKEEKHLPKDL
-505 EIKFNYPKIRFED
+505 KFNYPKIRFED
-518 IFIPA
+518 IFVPA
-523 NKDEDYKIESEDV
+523 NKDVDYKIESEDV

-590 PIEDYTFDTSKDDKK
+590 PIEDYTFDTSKDDEK
-605 SVSNNEDDL
+605 SVSNEEEDL
-614 SFDFSNASATEIDG
+614 SFDFSNASANEIDC

-640 ALKVRVEQLRKQQIE
+640 ALKARVEQLRKQQIE

-661 EARKAAEVAARK
+661 EARKAAEDAARK
-673 AEEQKKRYNESV
+673 AEEQKKRYNESM

>member
-115 RKNMMNNLSHNSFMA
+115 RKNMMSNLSHNSSMA

-169 EEQENDQVE
+169 EDVEEQENNQVE

-183 MSHESEEIG
+183 MSRESEEIG

-214 DDAVE
+214 
-219 KEEVSS
+219 
-225 DESDKEEVSSDESDK
+225 
-240 EVSEPVVESEQI
+240 VSEPVVESEQI
-252 SDISTF
+252 PDISTF

-274 SNSVIDESEARDHIE
+274 SNSVIDENESREHIE

-392 DKVDTPLDVKSI
+392 DKVDTHLDVKSI
-404 EETISDALNKLDEE
+404 EETISDALSKLDEE

-431 DIHEEVEDAINE
+431 DVHEEVEDAINE

-523 NKDEDYKIESEDV
+523 NKNEDYKIESEDV

-568 VEDNKEDEQVVT
+568 VEENKEDEQVVT

>member
-115 RKNMMNNLSHNSFMA
+115 RKNMMSNLSHNSSMA
-130 YSLGIKS
+130 YSLGIKT
-137 EADETKAIDKIFNE
+137 EADEAKAIDKIFNE

-169 EEQENDQVE
+169 EDVEEQENDQVV

-192 RSVSSILDG
+192 RSVSSILAG
-201 DTSKEFEVADDKE
+201 DTSKKFKVADDKE
-214 DDAVE
+214 TDAVE
-219 KEEVSS
+219 
-225 DESDKEEVSSDESDK
+225 KEEVSSDESDK
-240 EVSEPVVESEQI
+240 EVSEPVSESEQI
-252 SDISTF
+252 PDISTF

-264 NVDTYQDSTN
+264 NINTYQDSTN
-274 SNSVIDESEARDHIE
+274 TNSVIDENESREHIE

-306 QFENIAKSGDVSEEE
+306 QFENIAKSGDISEEE

-329 NIDDNF
+329 NAENRF
-335 NSVDNGAKFVSPETV
+335 NSIDNGVKFVSPETV
-350 KSVVGTGSKIDIDT
+350 KGVVGTGSKIDIDT

-377 VLDGKFDEVENAEEE
+377 VLDGKFDEVENTEEE
-392 DKVDTPLDVKSI
+392 DKVDTYLDVKSI

-418 EQNKDLD
+418 EHNKDLD

-431 DIHEEVEDAINE
+431 DVHEEVEDAINE

-490 KYENPAFKEEKHLPN
+490 KYENPAFKEEKHLPKDL
-505 EIKFNYPKIRFED
+505 KFNYPKIRFED
-518 IFIPA
+518 IFVPA
-523 NKDEDYKIESEDV
+523 NKDVDYKIESEDV

-590 PIEDYTFDTSKDDKK
+590 PIEDYTFDTSKDDEK
-605 SVSNNEDDL
+605 SVSNEEEDL
-614 SFDFSNASATEIDG
+614 SFDFSNASVNEIDC

-640 ALKVRVEQLRKQQIE
+640 ALKARVEQLRKQQIE

-661 EARKAAEVAARK
+661 EARKAAEDAARK
-673 AEEQKKRYNESV
+673 AEEQKKRYNESM

>member
-69 DSSVVRK
+69 NPSVVRK

-86 AIAKIEEKIM
+86 VIAKIEEKIM

-115 RKNMMNNLSHNSFMA
+115 RKNMMSNLSYNSSAA
-130 YSLGIKS
+130 YSLGVKT
-137 EADETKAIDKIFNE
+137 EADEIKAIDKIFNE

-169 EEQENDQVE
+169 EDVEEQENDQVE

-183 MSHESEEIG
+183 MSRESEEIG
-192 RSVSSILDG
+192 RRVSSILDE
-201 DTSKEFEVADDKE
+201 DTSKELEVADDKE
-214 DDAVE
+214 VDAVE

-225 DESDKEEVSSDESDK
+225 DESDKTVN
-240 EVSEPVVESEQI
+240 EPVIESEQI
-252 SDISTF
+252 PDISTF

-274 SNSVIDESEARDHIE
+274 SNSVIDENESREHIE

-306 QFENIAKSGDVSEEE
+306 QFENIAKSGEVSEEE

-392 DKVDTPLDVKSI
+392 DNVDTHLDVKSI
-404 EETISDALNKLDEE
+404 EETISDALSKLDEE

-431 DIHEEVEDAINE
+431 DVHEEVEDAINE

-518 IFIPA
+518 IFVPA

-568 VEDNKEDEQVVT
+568 VEENKEDEQVVT

>member
-69 DSSVVRK
+69 DSSIVRK

-115 RKNMMNNLSHNSFMA
+115 RKNMMSNLSHNSSMA
-130 YSLGIKS
+130 YSLGIKT
-137 EADETKAIDKIFNE
+137 EADEAKAIDKIFNE

-164 ELEDV
+164 ELEDVEDV

-192 RSVSSILDG
+192 RSVSSILAG
-201 DTSKEFEVADDKE
+201 DTSKEFKVADDKE
-214 DDAVE
+214 TDAVE
-219 KEEVSS
+219 
-225 DESDKEEVSSDESDK
+225 KEEVSSDESDK
-240 EVSEPVVESEQI
+240 EVSEPVSESEQI
-252 SDISTF
+252 PDISTF

-264 NVDTYQDSTN
+264 NINTYQDSTN
-274 SNSVIDESEARDHIE
+274 TNSVIDENESREHIE

-306 QFENIAKSGDVSEEE
+306 QFENIAKSGDISEEE

-329 NIDDNF
+329 NSENRF
-335 NSVDNGAKFVSPETV
+335 NSIDNGVKFVSPETV
-350 KSVVGTGSKIDIDT
+350 KGVVGTGSKIDIDT

-377 VLDGKFDEVENAEEE
+377 VLDGKFDEVENTEEE
-392 DKVDTPLDVKSI
+392 DKVDTHLDVKSI

-418 EQNKDLD
+418 EHNKDLD

-431 DIHEEVEDAINE
+431 DVHEEVEDAINE

-490 KYENPAFKEEKHLPN
+490 KYENPAFKEEKHLPKDL
-505 EIKFNYPKIRFED
+505 KFNYPKIRFED
-518 IFIPA
+518 IFVPA
-523 NKDEDYKIESEDV
+523 NKDVDYKIESEDV

-590 PIEDYTFDTSKDDKK
+590 PIEDYTFDTSKDDEK
-605 SVSNNEDDL
+605 SVSNEEEDL
-614 SFDFSNASATEIDG
+614 SFDFSNASVNEIDC

-640 ALKVRVEQLRKQQIE
+640 ALKARVEQLRKQQIE

-661 EARKAAEVAARK
+661 EARKAAEDAARK
-673 AEEQKKRYNESV
+673 AEEQKKRYNESM

>member
-115 RKNMMNNLSHNSFMA
+115 RKNMMSNLSHNSSMA

-169 EEQENDQVE
+169 EDVEEQENNQVE

-183 MSHESEEIG
+183 MSRESEEIG

-214 DDAVE
+214 VDAVE
-219 KEEVSS
+219 
-225 DESDKEEVSSDESDK
+225 KEEVSSDESDK

-252 SDISTF
+252 PDISTF

-274 SNSVIDESEARDHIE
+274 SNSVIDENESREHIE

-392 DKVDTPLDVKSI
+392 DKVDTHLDVKSI
-404 EETISDALNKLDEE
+404 EETISDALSKLDEE

-431 DIHEEVEDAINE
+431 DVHEEVEDAINE

-523 NKDEDYKIESEDV
+523 NKNEDYKIESEDV

-568 VEDNKEDEQVVT
+568 VEENKEDEQVVT

>member
-69 DSSVVRK
+69 YSSVVRK

-115 RKNMMNNLSHNSFMA
+115 RKNMMSNLSHNSSMA

-169 EEQENDQVE
+169 EEQENNQVE

-183 MSHESEEIG
+183 MSRESEEIG

-214 DDAVE
+214 VDAVE
-219 KEEVSS
+219 
-225 DESDKEEVSSDESDK
+225 KEEVSSDESDK

-252 SDISTF
+252 PDISTF

-274 SNSVIDESEARDHIE
+274 ANSVIDENESREHIE

-329 NIDDNF
+329 SIDDNF

-392 DKVDTPLDVKSI
+392 DKVDTHLDVKSI
-404 EETISDALNKLDEE
+404 EETISDALSKLDEE

-431 DIHEEVEDAINE
+431 DVHEEVEDAINE

-523 NKDEDYKIESEDV
+523 NKNEDYKIESEDV

-568 VEDNKEDEQVVT
+568 AEENKEDEQVVT
-580 SEDVQDVEEE
+580 SEDVQDVDEE

>member
-115 RKNMMNNLSHNSFMA
+115 RKNMMSNLSHNSSMA

-169 EEQENDQVE
+169 EDVEEQENDQVE
-178 TPESI
+178 TPEGI
-183 MSHESEEIG
+183 MSRESEEIG

-201 DTSKEFEVADDKE
+201 DASKEVEVADDKKV
-214 DDAVE
+214 DAVE
-219 KEEVSS
+219 KEEVSY
-225 DESDKEEVSSDESDK
+225 DESDK

-252 SDISTF
+252 PDISTF

-264 NVDTYQDSTN
+264 NVDTYQDSAN
-274 SNSVIDESEARDHIE
+274 ANSVIDENESREHIE

-306 QFENIAKSGDVSEEE
+306 QFENIAKSGDISGEE

-350 KSVVGTGSKIDIDT
+350 KGVVGTGSKIDIDT

-392 DKVDTPLDVKSI
+392 DKVDTHLDVKSI
-404 EETISDALNKLDEE
+404 EETISDALSKLDEE

-431 DIHEEVEDAINE
+431 DVHEEVEDAINE
-443 RNKISSNESHVARI
+443 RNRISSNESHVARI

-505 EIKFNYPKIRFED
+505 ELKFNYPKIRFED
-518 IFIPA
+518 IFVPA

-580 SEDVQDVEEE
+580 SEDVQDVDEE
-590 PIEDYTFDTSKDDKK
+590 PIEDYTFDISKDDEK
-605 SVSNNEDDL
+605 SVSNDDEDL
-614 SFDFSNASATEIDG
+614 SFDFSNASANDIDG

-640 ALKVRVEQLRKQQIE
+640 ALKARVEQLRKQQIE
-655 QRKREE
+655 QREREE
-661 EARKAAEVAARK
+661 EARKAAEEAARK
-673 AEEQKKRYNESV
+673 AEEQKKRYNESI
-685 EKNNQYLELLKS
+685 EKNNQSLELFKS
-697 YAEALEED
+697 FIEALEED

-755 SVVKR
+755 SVAKR

>member
-115 RKNMMNNLSHNSFMA
+115 RKNMMSNLSHNSSMA

-169 EEQENDQVE
+169 EDVEEQENNQVE

-183 MSHESEEIG
+183 MSRESEEIG

-214 DDAVE
+214 VN
-219 KEEVSS
+219 
-225 DESDKEEVSSDESDK
+225 
-240 EVSEPVVESEQI
+240 EPVVESEQI
-252 SDISTF
+252 PDISTF

-274 SNSVIDESEARDHIE
+274 SNSVIDENESREHIE

-392 DKVDTPLDVKSI
+392 DKVDTHLDVKSI
-404 EETISDALNKLDEE
+404 EETISDALSKLDEE
-418 EQNKDLD
+418 EQNKGLD

-431 DIHEEVEDAINE
+431 DVHEEVEDAINE

-523 NKDEDYKIESEDV
+523 NKNEDYKIESEDV

-568 VEDNKEDEQVVT
+568 VEENKEDEQVVT
-580 SEDVQDVEEE
+580 SENVQDVEEE

>member
-115 RKNMMNNLSHNSFMA
+115 RKNMMSNLSHNSSMA
-130 YSLGIKS
+130 YSLGIKT
-137 EADETKAIDKIFNE
+137 EADEAKAIDKIFNE

-164 ELEDV
+164 ELEDVEDV

-192 RSVSSILDG
+192 RSVSSILAG
-201 DTSKEFEVADDKE
+201 DTSKEFKVADDKE
-214 DDAVE
+214 TDAVE
-219 KEEVSS
+219 
-225 DESDKEEVSSDESDK
+225 KEEVSSDESDK
-240 EVSEPVVESEQI
+240 EVSEPVSESEQI
-252 SDISTF
+252 PDISTF

-264 NVDTYQDSTN
+264 NVNTYQDSTN
-274 SNSVIDESEARDHIE
+274 ANSVIDENESREHIE

-306 QFENIAKSGDVSEEE
+306 QFENIAKSGDVAEEE

-329 NIDDNF
+329 NAENRF
-335 NSVDNGAKFVSPETV
+335 NSIDNGVKFVSPETV
-350 KSVVGTGSKIDIDT
+350 KGVVGTGSKIDIDT

-377 VLDGKFDEVENAEEE
+377 VLDGKFDEVENTEEE
-392 DKVDTPLDVKSI
+392 DKVDTHLDVKSI

-418 EQNKDLD
+418 EHNKDLD

-431 DIHEEVEDAINE
+431 DVHEEVEDAINE

-490 KYENPAFKEEKHLPN
+490 KYENPAFKEEKHLPKDL
-505 EIKFNYPKIRFED
+505 KFNYPKIRFED
-518 IFIPA
+518 IFVPA
-523 NKDEDYKIESEDV
+523 NKDVDYKIESEDV

-590 PIEDYTFDTSKDDKK
+590 PIEDYTFDTSKDDEK
-605 SVSNNEDDL
+605 SVSNEEEDL
-614 SFDFSNASATEIDG
+614 SFDFSNASANEIDC

-640 ALKVRVEQLRKQQIE
+640 ALKARVEQLRKQQIE

-661 EARKAAEVAARK
+661 EARKAAEDAARK
-673 AEEQKKRYNESV
+673 AEEQKKRYNESM

>member
-115 RKNMMNNLSHNSFMA
+115 RKNMMSNLSHNSSMA
-130 YSLGIKS
+130 YSLGIKT
-137 EADETKAIDKIFNE
+137 EADEAKAIDKIFNE

-164 ELEDV
+164 ELEDVEDV

-192 RSVSSILDG
+192 RSVSSILAG
-201 DTSKEFEVADDKE
+201 DTSKEFKVADDKE
-214 DDAVE
+214 TDAVE
-219 KEEVSS
+219 
-225 DESDKEEVSSDESDK
+225 KEEVSSDESDK
-240 EVSEPVVESEQI
+240 EVSEPVSESEQI
-252 SDISTF
+252 PDISTF

-264 NVDTYQDSTN
+264 NINTYQDSTN
-274 SNSVIDESEARDHIE
+274 TNSVIDENESREHIE

-306 QFENIAKSGDVSEEE
+306 QFENIAKSGDISEEE

-329 NIDDNF
+329 NAENRF
-335 NSVDNGAKFVSPETV
+335 NSIDNGVKFVSPETV
-350 KSVVGTGSKIDIDT
+350 KGVVGTGSKIDIDT

-377 VLDGKFDEVENAEEE
+377 VLDGKFDEVENTEEE
-392 DKVDTPLDVKSI
+392 DKVDTYLDVKSI
-404 EETISDALNKLDEE
+404 EETISDALNKLYEE
-418 EQNKDLD
+418 EHNKDLD

-431 DIHEEVEDAINE
+431 DVHEEVEDAINE

-490 KYENPAFKEEKHLPN
+490 KYENPAFKEEKHLPKDL
-505 EIKFNYPKIRFED
+505 KFNYPKIRFED
-518 IFIPA
+518 IFVPA
-523 NKDEDYKIESEDV
+523 NKDVDYKIESEDV

-545 PVNDNIRGEIVVV
+545 SVNDNIRGEIVVV

-590 PIEDYTFDTSKDDKK
+590 PIEDYTFDTSKDDEK
-605 SVSNNEDDL
+605 SVSNEEEDL
-614 SFDFSNASATEIDG
+614 SFDFSNASVNEIDC

-640 ALKVRVEQLRKQQIE
+640 ALKARVEQLRKQQIE

-661 EARKAAEVAARK
+661 EARKAAEDAARK
-673 AEEQKKRYNESV
+673 AEEQKKRYNESM

>member
-115 RKNMMNNLSHNSFMA
+115 RKNMMSNLSHNSSMA
-130 YSLGIKS
+130 YSLGIKT
-137 EADETKAIDKIFNE
+137 EADEAKAIDKIFNE

-164 ELEDV
+164 ELEDVEDV

-192 RSVSSILDG
+192 RSVSSILAG
-201 DTSKEFEVADDKE
+201 DTSKEFKVADDKE
-214 DDAVE
+214 ADAVE
-219 KEEVSS
+219 
-225 DESDKEEVSSDESDK
+225 KEEVSSDESDK
-240 EVSEPVVESEQI
+240 EVSEPVSESEQI
-252 SDISTF
+252 PDISTF

-264 NVDTYQDSTN
+264 NVNTYQDSTN
-274 SNSVIDESEARDHIE
+274 ANSVIDENESREHIE

-329 NIDDNF
+329 NADTRF
-335 NSVDNGAKFVSPETV
+335 NSIDNGVKFVSPEIV
-350 KSVVGTGSKIDIDT
+350 KGVVGTGSKIDIDT

-377 VLDGKFDEVENAEEE
+377 VLDGKFDEVENTEEE
-392 DKVDTPLDVKSI
+392 DKVDTHLDVKSI

-418 EQNKDLD
+418 EHNKDLD

-431 DIHEEVEDAINE
+431 DVHEEVEDAINE

-490 KYENPAFKEEKHLPN
+490 KYENPAFKEEKHLPKDL
-505 EIKFNYPKIRFED
+505 KFNYPKIRFED
-518 IFIPA
+518 IFVPA
-523 NKDEDYKIESEDV
+523 NKDVDYKIESEDV

-568 VEDNKEDEQVVT
+568 VENNKEDEQVVT

-590 PIEDYTFDTSKDDKK
+590 PIEDYTFDTSKDDEK
-605 SVSNNEDDL
+605 SVSNEEEDL
-614 SFDFSNASATEIDG
+614 SFDFSNASANEIDC

-640 ALKVRVEQLRKQQIE
+640 ALKARVEQLRKQQIE

-661 EARKAAEVAARK
+661 EARKAAEDAARK
-673 AEEQKKRYNESV
+673 AEEQKKRYNESM

>member
-115 RKNMMNNLSHNSFMA
+115 RKNMMSNLSHNSSMA

-151 DSPLSIN
+151 DSPLPIN

-169 EEQENDQVE
+169 EDVEEQENNQVE

-183 MSHESEEIG
+183 MSRESEEIG

-201 DTSKEFEVADDKE
+201 DTSKEFEVANDKE
-214 DDAVE
+214 VDAVE
-219 KEEVSS
+219 
-225 DESDKEEVSSDESDK
+225 KEEVSSDESDK

-252 SDISTF
+252 PDISTF

-274 SNSVIDESEARDHIE
+274 ANSVIDENESREHIE

-306 QFENIAKSGDVSEEE
+306 QFENIAKSVDVSEEE

-392 DKVDTPLDVKSI
+392 DKVDTHLDVKSI
-404 EETISDALNKLDEE
+404 EETISDALSKLDEE

-431 DIHEEVEDAINE
+431 DVHEEVEDAINE

-505 EIKFNYPKIRFED
+505 EIKFNCPKIRFED

-568 VEDNKEDEQVVT
+568 VEENKEDEQVVT

>member
-18 RKASPRQIKTRSKSF
+18 RKASSRQIKTRSKSF

-69 DSSVVRK
+69 DSSIVRK

-86 AIAKIEEKIM
+86 EIAKIEEKIM

-115 RKNMMNNLSHNSFMA
+115 RKNMMSNLSHNSSMA
-130 YSLGIKS
+130 YSLGIKT
-137 EADETKAIDKIFNE
+137 EADEAKAIDKIFNE

-164 ELEDV
+164 ELEDVEDV

-192 RSVSSILDG
+192 RSVSSILAG
-201 DTSKEFEVADDKE
+201 DTSKEFKVADDKE
-214 DDAVE
+214 ADAVE

-225 DESDKEEVSSDESDK
+225 DE
-240 EVSEPVVESEQI
+240 VSEPVSESEQI
-252 SDISTF
+252 PDISTF

-264 NVDTYQDSTN
+264 NVNTYQDSTN
-274 SNSVIDESEARDHIE
+274 ANSVIDENESREHIE

-306 QFENIAKSGDVSEEE
+306 QFENIAKSGDISEEE

-329 NIDDNF
+329 NSENRF
-335 NSVDNGAKFVSPETV
+335 NSIDNGVKFVSPETV
-350 KSVVGTGSKIDIDT
+350 KGVVGTGSKIDIDT

-377 VLDGKFDEVENAEEE
+377 VLDGKFDEVENTEEE
-392 DKVDTPLDVKSI
+392 DKVDTHLDVKSI

-418 EQNKDLD
+418 EHNKDLD

-431 DIHEEVEDAINE
+431 DVHEEVEDAINE

-490 KYENPAFKEEKHLPN
+490 KYENPAFKEEKHLPKDL
-505 EIKFNYPKIRFED
+505 KFNYPKIRFED
-518 IFIPA
+518 IFVPA
-523 NKDEDYKIESEDV
+523 NKDVDYKIESEDV

-590 PIEDYTFDTSKDDKK
+590 PIEDYTFDTSKDDEK
-605 SVSNNEDDL
+605 SVSNEEEDL
-614 SFDFSNASATEIDG
+614 SFDFSNASANEIDC

-640 ALKVRVEQLRKQQIE
+640 ALKARVEQLRKQQIE

-661 EARKAAEVAARK
+661 EARKAAEDAARK
-673 AEEQKKRYNESV
+673 AEEQKKRYNESM